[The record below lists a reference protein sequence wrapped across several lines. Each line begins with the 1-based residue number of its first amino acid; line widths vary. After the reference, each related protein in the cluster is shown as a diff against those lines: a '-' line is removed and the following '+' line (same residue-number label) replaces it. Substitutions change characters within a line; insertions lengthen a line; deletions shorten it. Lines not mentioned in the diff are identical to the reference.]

1 MNSSIQPLNSLWLHS
16 ERGLGFLILCG
27 LGGRHGGL
35 GENGTK
41 EIKKANN
48 IDIRLGQRHTG
59 PLEMG
64 LAGNTSCVPSL
75 SFWACAGLTA
85 PPWGWGGVTDHIT
98 QMHSSPQGTRHVA
111 WKPVICQWLSPI
123 KAEMFTVTQESK
135 RLLET
140 LGETCSPHSGP
151 RSTSLCWHK

>member
-41 EIKKANN
+41 EIKRANN
-48 IDIRLGQRHTG
+48 IDIRLGQRCTG
-59 PLEMG
+59 PPEEMG
-64 LAGNTSCVPSL
+64 LAGSASCVPSL
-75 SFWACAGLTA
+75 SSWACAGLTA
-85 PPWGWGGVTDHIT
+85 PPWGWGGVTDHAHMT
-98 QMHSSPQGTRHVA
+98 QMHSSPQGTRHMA
-111 WKPVICQWLSPI
+111 WKPVTCLWLSPI

-135 RLLET
+135 RLLEP
-140 LGETCSPHSGP
+140 LGETHSPHSGP
-151 RSTSLCWHK
+151 GSTSFC